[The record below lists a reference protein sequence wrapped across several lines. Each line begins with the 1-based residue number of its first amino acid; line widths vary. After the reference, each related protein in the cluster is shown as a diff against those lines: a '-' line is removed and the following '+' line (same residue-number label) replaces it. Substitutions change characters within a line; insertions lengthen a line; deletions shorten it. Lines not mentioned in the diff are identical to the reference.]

1 MPQSYI
7 PQCTI
12 WWQKCGRDHISVA
25 KWCIVWY
32 LSVVL
37 LDLWDGSLDLIRRNT
52 NLKKW
57 NWCTCDNYLARK
69 LNGKCHLVAI
79 HWTTVPVLYCKV
91 KSLDSFEYR
100 APADFTT
107 MCPIFTL
114 RWNHNERNGVSN
126 HQPHD
131 CLLNRLFRRR
141 SKKTSKLRVPG
152 LCDGNSPGPP
162 TQRASYVE
170 NVSIWWH
177 HHVINQLLMWIF
189 SHNPHHNGVFS
200 WVSSNQFYPYP

>member
-1 MPQSYI
+1 M
-7 PQCTI
+7 
-12 WWQKCGRDHISVA
+12 D
-25 KWCIVWY
+25 
-32 LSVVL
+32 L
-37 LDLWDGSLDLIRRNT
+37 LTSCIRRNT

-57 NWCTCDNYLARK
+57 NWCTCDKYLARK

-152 LCDGNSPGPP
+152 LCDGNSPGPVNSP
-162 TQRASYVE
+162 HKGPVTWKMFPFDDVIIWLISYSCESSLIIPATTGCFHGLAATHILKEHFTGVIIHTIILLLVTHETQ
-170 NVSIWWH
+170 
-177 HHVINQLLMWIF
+177 QLQI
-189 SHNPHHNGVFS
+189 
-200 WVSSNQFYPYP
+200 